1 MNLLLMIMVFALG
14 VALAK
19 QVVKIGLKVMS
30 FSMNLAFGA
39 LCLLIFLGV
48 SMFVIPIVHSLIA

>member
-19 QVVKIGLKVMS
+19 QAISLIKILSGPLLYAFKAVMS
-30 FSMNLAFGA
+30 V
-39 LCLLIFLGV
+39 LLVLFYCGLSYMIYAAV
-48 SMFVIPIVHSLIA
+48 VA